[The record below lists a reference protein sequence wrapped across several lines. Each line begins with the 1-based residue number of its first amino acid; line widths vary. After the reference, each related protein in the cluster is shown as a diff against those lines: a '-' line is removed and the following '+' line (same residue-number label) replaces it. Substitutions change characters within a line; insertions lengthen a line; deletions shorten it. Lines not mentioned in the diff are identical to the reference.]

1 MTGLLPFSSFAITL
15 FLILSKGLLS
25 AAENGVA
32 GVPLGL
38 FATEIIQSEISFMN
52 KNFIRCNYI
61 YTKLNNL

>member
-32 GVPLGL
+32 GVAPGL
-38 FATEIIQSEISFMN
+38 FATEIIQSEISIMK
-52 KNFIRCNYI
+52 KNFFRCNCI
-61 YTKLNNL
+61 YTKLSNL

>member
-32 GVPLGL
+32 GVAPDL
-38 FATEIIQSEISFMN
+38 FATEIIQSEIFFMK
-52 KNFIRCNYI
+52 KNLLGYNYV
-61 YTKLNNL
+61 YTNLSNL

>member
-32 GVPLGL
+32 GVAPGL
-38 FATEIIQSEISFMN
+38 FATEIIQSEISFMKKKGN
-52 KNFIRCNYI
+52 D
-61 YTKLNNL
+61 